1 MLDFARADL
10 RIRIVRR
17 RLQGVRWEI
26 HPAPAAF
33 RRAADELPG
42 VQEAGAKDYF
52 VFQFPVETEAALDLG
67 RQKGGFYRAQEG
79 QQGGVRE
86 AMIYR
91 GRPLENQP

>member
-26 HPAPAAF
+26 HPAPSAF
-33 RRAADELPG
+33 RGAFDELPG

-52 VFQFPVETEAALDLG
+52 LVQFAHKTQAAVRLG
-67 RQKGGFYRAQEG
+67 CQESGVHGAQTG
-79 QQGGVRE
+79 Q
-86 AMIYR
+86 
-91 GRPLENQP
+91 